1 MNKRKPQYLNDE
13 RIERNRNLRHNYC
26 LLAKISAED
35 AYIEKKSSININS
48 STTTTTTNPSC
59 TSSSIATTNI
69 VFPGGG
75 IFFYHQAGVVNF
87 LREEGYDLSHTSFSG
102 ASAGALTA
110 TLAAT
115 GVDFYEATDLALKMA
130 ADAGVWD
137 RSNGL
142 QGIWGPLIEDW
153 LDELLPQS
161 IESVQGRITLLVTPI
176 PSFGKS
182 KISHFEDRNDLIQC
196 NMASVHLPWFLD
208 GKLTRNYRSRPHI
221 DGSFLSKDEDY
232 IPDKIFPDNRDDA
245 AADAENGLL
254 GSTTTIS
261 LDWTKDPYMSSK
273 VSGMDFIEALSPD
286 GIRGLMDRGK
296 IYGKIMEDQG
306 IFDSLG
312 KKKL

>member
-1 MNKRKPQYLNDE
+1 MVHSFNTYNNYSNNNWERNTRYKNLNKNKRKPHHYLSYKKTE
-13 RIERNRNLRHNYC
+13 RKKNVHHNSC

-35 AYIEKKSSININS
+35 VFMEKNSSTNINS
-48 STTTTTTNPSC
+48 NTTRTTTTTNPLC

-130 ADAGVWD
+130 ADAGIWD

-153 LDELLPQS
+153 LNELLPQS
-161 IESVQGRITLLVTPI
+161 IESVQGRITILITPI

-196 NMASVHLPWFLD
+196 NMASVHLV
-208 GKLTRNYRSRPHI
+208 
-221 DGSFLSKDEDY
+221 
-232 IPDKIFPDNRDDA
+232 
-245 AADAENGLL
+245 
-254 GSTTTIS
+254 S
-261 LDWTKDPYMSSK
+261 L
-273 VSGMDFIEALSPD
+273 
-286 GIRGLMDRGK
+286 
-296 IYGKIMEDQG
+296 
-306 IFDSLG
+306 
-312 KKKL
+312 